1 MEIPAE
7 FYEYVVSEESYDDG
21 AVLIQENDNGN
32 WMYVILEGRAKV
44 KKKTKRG
51 NVTIDTLKEGNIFG
65 EMVLLQQGDNKRFAT
80 IVADGQVVIGGL
92 DTQRL
97 IQDWNSLTPFLKK
110 LIGNLIKRRQEA
122 ASKLISMIVSE
133 KK

>member
-1 MEIPAE
+1 MDIPPE

-21 AVLIQENDNGN
+21 AVLIQENDNGD

-44 KKKTKRG
+44 KKKAGKG
-51 NVTIDTLKEGNIFG
+51 NVTIDILKEGNIFG

-80 IVADGQVVIGGL
+80 IVADGPVVIGGL

-97 IQDWNSLTPFLKK
+97 IHDWNSLTPFLKK
-110 LIGNLIKRRQEA
+110 LIGNLIQRRQEA
-122 ASKLISMIVSE
+122 ASKLISMILASS
-133 KK
+133 K

>member
-1 MEIPAE
+1 
-7 FYEYVVSEESYDDG
+7 VVSEESYDDG
-21 AVLIQENDNGN
+21 AVLIHENDNGD

-44 KKKTKRG
+44 KKRAEKG

-80 IVADGQVVIGGL
+80 VVADGPVVIGGL

-97 IQDWNSLTPFLKK
+97 IHDWNSLTPFLKK
-110 LIGNLIKRRQEA
+110 LIGNLIQRRQEA
-122 ASKLISMIVSE
+122 ASKLISMILASSR
-133 KK
+133 